1 VKPDLFATPSEKQTP
16 VDHGDLALLVPSP
29 VRVASRYIAKEKYPW
44 DKCIEDQLE
53 EYGDKETAEKV
64 CGAIRAKSQFGKK

>member
-1 VKPDLFATPSEKQTP
+1 MKLELFTMPSEKQTP
-16 VDHGDLALLVPSP
+16 VDQGDLAMLVPSP

-44 DKCIEDQLE
+44 DECIEDQME